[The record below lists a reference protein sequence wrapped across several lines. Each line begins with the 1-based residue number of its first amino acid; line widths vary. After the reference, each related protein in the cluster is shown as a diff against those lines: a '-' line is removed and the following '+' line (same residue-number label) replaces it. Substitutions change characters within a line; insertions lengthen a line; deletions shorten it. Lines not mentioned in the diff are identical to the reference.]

1 MSDLINLAGK
11 KLLILGGNPETGV
24 LVDTANNLGIYTIVI
39 DPNPESPAKQFAKKY
54 YNIDGFD
61 IPNLSKVAK
70 DEKVDG
76 ILVGV
81 ADILVKPY
89 FELCEKLELPCYA
102 TNNIINALTT
112 KDAFMEACNRYGI
125 QTIPSFNL
133 DKNFNVE
140 DLIKIKYPVM
150 VKPVDNGGGV
160 GMSICNN
167 QDELI
172 QGSKN
177 AINNSRKKLF
187 LTERYMECDDIV
199 AYYTFQDGKI
209 FLSAI
214 ADRITTKKQGISSP
228 VCIASIYPSK
238 HHEQYYKKIHPIMSK
253 MFRGLGINNG
263 VLAIQFFVENDNYY
277 AYDPGFRLQG
287 EAMHIHINKINGF
300 DHRIMLINFALT
312 GSMGIKDLREKN
324 DFLFGGKQCCTL
336 WVLLKSGLIKNIY
349 GIKELEKDSSV
360 IFIMQR
366 FNEGE
371 TVLEN
376 MVGNEK
382 QVLARIYIV
391 SETKVEL
398 VSKIN
403 SIKLSLSVIDE
414 NENEMIVD
422 LLDTSLL

>member
-11 KLLILGGNPETGV
+11 KLLILGGNPETGI

-125 QTIPSFNL
+125 QTIPCFNL

-177 AINNSRKKLF
+177 AINNSRKKF
-187 LTERYMECDDIV
+187 TSED
-199 AYYTFQDGKI
+199 
-209 FLSAI
+209 
-214 ADRITTKKQGISSP
+214 KK
-228 VCIASIYPSK
+228 
-238 HHEQYYKKIHPIMSK
+238 
-253 MFRGLGINNG
+253 R
-263 VLAIQFFVENDNYY
+263 
-277 AYDPGFRLQG
+277 
-287 EAMHIHINKINGF
+287 
-300 DHRIMLINFALT
+300 
-312 GSMGIKDLREKN
+312 
-324 DFLFGGKQCCTL
+324 
-336 WVLLKSGLIKNIY
+336 
-349 GIKELEKDSSV
+349 LEKLYNKRSWYKLNDYY
-360 IFIMQR
+360 
-366 FNEGE
+366 
-371 TVLEN
+371 
-376 MVGNEK
+376 EK
-382 QVLARIYIV
+382 IIDKQP
-391 SETKVEL
+391 
-398 VSKIN
+398 VSKRKKNNNTITLRKKR
-403 SIKLSLSVIDE
+403 KLKDHLIE
-414 NENEMIVD
+414 
-422 LLDTSLL
+422 